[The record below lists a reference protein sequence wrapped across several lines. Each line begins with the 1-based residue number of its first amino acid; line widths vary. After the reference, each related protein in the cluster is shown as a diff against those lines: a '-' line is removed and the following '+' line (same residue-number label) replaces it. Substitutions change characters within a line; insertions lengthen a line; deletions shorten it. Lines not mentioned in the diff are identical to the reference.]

1 VYRVVAASLA
11 LVTATACGVQPRD
24 RVAWEEPEAA
34 LFDFG
39 PYIVIAGET
48 SARVVIAATL
58 GEAPVVEWWRS
69 DTDDINEVGAQD
81 VRDVWVAH
89 LEGLPSTGEIA
100 YRVRTTLGTTPT
112 YVFRIGTEK
121 ARPFRFAAF
130 GDVRTGHHVHRSIVD
145 AVARERIDFVVN
157 TGDMVDRGGKE
168 HEWSRFFQIER
179 PLLVDT
185 PIVAAI
191 GNHDMS
197 AREYFRHYF
206 MHQAAGAARR
216 YFTHDWGNMRLVVV
230 DAEIEC
236 RQGCEQF
243 GYVEKMLKEGAREG
257 KLMVLAL
264 HQPPFSSG
272 YHGSNE
278 NVQEPIVD
286 LARRHGVELVLTG
299 HDHNYERTEPIDG
312 TTYVVTGSA
321 GAPIRPIHPRG
332 FTAHARTEPHYML
345 IDVDSDRLTLRAV
358 NLRGDVFDSTVIEA
372 LDPRP

>member
-1 VYRVVAASLA
+1 MA
-11 LVTATACGVQPRD
+11 LVAVAACGVQPRD
-24 RVAWEEPEAA
+24 RVAWEDPEPDSE
-34 LFDFG
+34 LFEFG
-39 PYIVIAGET
+39 PYIVIEGET
-48 SARVVIAATL
+48 GARIVLAADL
-58 GEAPVVEWWRS
+58 PEPPVVDWWASNS
-69 DTDDINEVGAQD
+69 DD
-81 VRDVWVAH
+81 VTSVMTQKTRDVWIGH
-89 LEGLPSTGEIA
+89 LSGLPPAGEIA
-100 YRVRTTLGTTPT
+100 YRVRSVNGNTPT
-112 YVFRIGTEK
+112 YTFRIG
-121 ARPFRFAAF
+121 ARETQPFRFAAF
-130 GDVRTGHHVHRSIVD
+130 GDVRNGHNVHRSVVD

-157 TGDMVDRGGKE
+157 TGDMVERGGKE
-168 HEWSRFFQIER
+168 AEWSRFFRIER

-197 AREYFRHYF
+197 TREYFRHYF
-206 MHQAAGAARR
+206 MHQATGANRR

-243 GYVEKMLKEGAREG
+243 GYVEKMLKEGARQG

-264 HQPPFSSG
+264 HQPPYSSG
-272 YHGSNE
+272 YHGSNK

-299 HDHNYERTEPIDG
+299 HDHNYERTEPLDG
-312 TTYVVTGSA
+312 TTYIVTGSA
-321 GAPIRPIHPRG
+321 GAPIRPIQPRG
-332 FTAHARTEPHYML
+332 FTAHARTEPHYLL
-345 IDVDSDRLTLRAV
+345 IDVEAERLTVRAI